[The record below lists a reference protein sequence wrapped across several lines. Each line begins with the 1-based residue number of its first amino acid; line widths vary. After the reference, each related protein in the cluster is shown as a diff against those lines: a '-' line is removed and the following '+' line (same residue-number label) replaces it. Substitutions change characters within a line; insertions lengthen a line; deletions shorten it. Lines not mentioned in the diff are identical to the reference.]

1 MGLSKEA
8 LAVVA
13 TINKQHGDGTV
24 VTGDDIRRMPP
35 FTSGSLAVD
44 SMLAGGFPAN
54 QWTEIIGKQSVG
66 KTSFVHK
73 VIAANQ
79 EINADFTTY
88 WVAGEDYEPDWASTL
103 GVDVTRVVTH
113 NTGVTEEAF
122 EAILRAVESKVFDCV
137 VLDSYPALSSE
148 EELKKG
154 MDESTMAIGAK
165 LTGRLFRKMK
175 NAGHRSLIETERPF
189 FGLFI
194 NQWRQKVNGW
204 APHGITPQY
213 TPGGEGKDY
222 AFYVRLELK
231 AKEQLTEL
239 GAGGVKKQ
247 VGQTIAFK
255 SVKSK
260 VSSPGQVM
268 SVDFYTEESESGFK
282 PGDFDTAKEMM
293 ALGLFHGAIDRAGR
307 FFSVGDA
314 TDRRF
319 GSKDELL
326 TAIRGDRA
334 LQDEIRAAVLAVV
347 GG

>member
-24 VTGDDIRRMPP
+24 VLGDEIRRMPP
-35 FTSGSLAVD
+35 YTSGSLAVD

-73 VIAANQ
+73 VVAANQ
-79 EINADFTTY
+79 LLNPDFTTY
-88 WVAGEDYEPDWASTL
+88 WVAGEDYEPDWASVL
-103 GVDVTRVVTH
+103 GVDVTRVVSH
-113 NTGVTEEAF
+113 NTGVMEEAY
-122 EAILRAVESKVFDCV
+122 EAILSAVESKAFDCV

-148 EELKKG
+148 EELKKA

-175 NAGHRSLIETERPF
+175 KAAHRSMIEQERPF
-189 FGLFI
+189 FGIFI
-194 NQWRQKVNGW
+194 NQWRQQIGGW
-204 APHGITPQY
+204 APHGVIPQF
-213 TPGGEGKDY
+213 TPGGGGKDY

-231 AKEQLTEL
+231 TKEQITEP
-239 GAGGVKKQ
+239 GSGGVKKQ

-255 SVKSK
+255 TVKSK

-268 SVDFYTEESESGFK
+268 SVDFYTQDTESGFRA
-282 PGDFDTAKEMM
+282 GDFDVAKESM
-293 ALGLFHGAIDRAGR
+293 ALALYHGVVLRAGAYYALA
-307 FFSVGDA
+307 SA
-314 TDRRF
+314 PDRRYR
-319 GSKDELL
+319 GKEELL
-326 TAIRGDRA
+326 DAIRGDRG
-334 LQDEIRAAVLAVV
+334 LQEEIRAAVLAVA

>member
-1 MGLSKEA
+1 MALSKEA

-13 TINKQHGDGTV
+13 AINKTHGDGTV
-24 VTGDDIRRMPP
+24 VLADEIRRMPP

-44 SMLAGGFPAN
+44 AMLAGGFPAN

-73 VIAANQ
+73 VVAANQ
-79 EINADFTTY
+79 AVNPDFTTY
-88 WVAGEDYEPDWASTL
+88 WVAGEDYEPDWAALL
-103 GVDVTRVVTH
+103 GVDVSRVVRH
-113 NTGVTEEAF
+113 KTGVMEEAY
-122 EAILRAVESKVFDCV
+122 EAILTAVESKAFDCV

-165 LTGRLFRKMK
+165 LTGRLFRKM
-175 NAGHRSLIETERPF
+175 NRAAHRSLTEKERPF

-194 NQWRQKVNGW
+194 NQWRQQIGGW
-204 APHGITPQY
+204 APAGVTPQF
-213 TPGGEGKDY
+213 TPGGAAKDY

-231 AKEQLTEL
+231 AKEQITEP
-239 GAGGVKKQ
+239 GPGGVKKQ

-255 SVKSK
+255 TVKSK

-268 SVDFYTEESESGFK
+268 SVDFYTQDSESGFTA
-282 PGDFDTAKEMM
+282 GEFDVAKEMM
-293 ALGLFHGAIDRAGR
+293 ALALYHGVVLRAGPYY
-307 FFSVGDA
+307 SLA
-314 TDRRF
+314 AAPDRRYR
-319 GSKDELL
+319 GKEELL
-326 TAIRGDRA
+326 DGIRGDRA
-334 LQDEIRAAVLAVV
+334 LQEEIRAAVLAVV